1 MTSDPHGASS
11 AAHTVALT
19 TRLSQWLALAGIKDD
34 SRTFAVGLAD
44 SIAAFGHIAQ
54 SLEAM
59 LHTDPRIP
67 AQADEALRHAGAI
80 AAHYFGEAKGHMLE
94 LEASWDLLEVALA
107 ERGMHDDE
115 VDTQ

>member
-1 MTSDPHGASS
+1 MKIFA
-11 AAHTVALT
+11 VL
-19 TRLSQWLALAGIKDD
+19 LAL
-34 SRTFAVGLAD
+34 L
-44 SIAAFGHIAQ
+44 
-54 SLEAM
+54 AM
-59 LHTDPRIP
+59 LSIP